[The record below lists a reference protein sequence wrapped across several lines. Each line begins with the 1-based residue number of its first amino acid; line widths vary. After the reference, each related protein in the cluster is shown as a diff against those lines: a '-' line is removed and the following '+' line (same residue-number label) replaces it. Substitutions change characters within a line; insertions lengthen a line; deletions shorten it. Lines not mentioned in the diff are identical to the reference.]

1 MSSVLDRDQVAGI
14 LFDVFLLGSEKESE
28 RSLIP
33 LLNFL
38 HAVRPK
44 VVDTVVVLAWELM
57 KDQCF
62 AHARS
67 LLEEAEY
74 EHPGNAGVK
83 AALASVL
90 YFTGDASWEA
100 YVTDVRRLS
109 YDEGAALIVDA
120 LEAAADAG
128 LDPAASFA
136 AFQSRSR
143 LVEVIKLH
151 HPELLA
157 Q

>member
-1 MSSVLDRDQVAGI
+1 MSSVPNRDQVAGI
-14 LFDVFLLGSEKESE
+14 LFDVFLLGSEKETKQ
-28 RSLIP
+28 SLIP

-38 HAVRPK
+38 RAVRPK
-44 VVDTVVVLAWELM
+44 QIDTVVVLAWELM
-57 KDQCF
+57 KERCF
-62 AHARS
+62 TQAKS
-67 LLEEAEY
+67 VLEQAEY
-74 EHPGNAGVK
+74 ENPGHAGVK

-90 YFTGDASWEA
+90 YFTGGASWQA

-109 YDEGAALIVDA
+109 HDEGASLIVDA